1 MKVQQRRSRGST
13 TTTIRKSLPLSTR
26 DIRDLALLRSSAA
39 RRGALAE
46 LAEAEIDES
55 VSEAQLL
62 HAVLEAGLRAVELQI
77 EEEGYAADAA
87 NQRAEDIE
95 RRTAARR
102 RSPRWSDEP

>member
-1 MKVQQRRSRGST
+1 MQQRRARRST
-13 TTTIRKSLPLSTR
+13 NNTTRKSLPLNAR
-26 DIRDLALLRSSAA
+26 DIRDLALLRRSAA

-46 LAEAEIDES
+46 LAETEIDES
-55 VSEAQLL
+55 ASEAQLL

-87 NQRAEDIE
+87 NQLAEDSE

-102 RSPRWSDEP
+102 RAPRWSDER